1 VARVLVAS
9 VTGWPC
15 STPATRNARHAGRGL
30 TALTGPTSRSP
41 ALTRAQESNTGA
53 RNRDVRLGAQNL
65 DVARGDFLAASGSK
79 ATQRNE
85 IGNIIL
91 KPLLLLSL
99 WLIWGNCD
107 RNHIIALISVM
118 ASSIVALTDVK
129 DLDEVYALAIHL
141 STRLPFW
148 VTHKHSCGR
157 LEAKST
163 KLAQNYGLT
172 GFLRSP
178 VTLKRMF
185 DLNPV

>member
-1 VARVLVAS
+1 
-9 VTGWPC
+9 
-15 STPATRNARHAGRGL
+15 
-30 TALTGPTSRSP
+30 
-41 ALTRAQESNTGA
+41 
-53 RNRDVRLGAQNL
+53 
-65 DVARGDFLAASGSK
+65 
-79 ATQRNE
+79 
-85 IGNIIL
+85 
-91 KPLLLLSL
+91 
-99 WLIWGNCD
+99 
-107 RNHIIALISVM
+107 M